1 MKLRCKMKGKKVV
14 DKSDSNIE
22 YACRFCNGE
31 IEVEKKGDRVVF
43 KKIPTINYMVSYPRE
58 EDVGFNCPATLANPE
73 ESNLV
78 K

>member
-43 KKIPTINYMVSYPRE
+43 KKIQKDIEKVFFY
-58 EDVGFNCPATLANPE
+58 A
-73 ESNLV
+73 LV
-78 K
+78 HRWIAVKLT